1 MSANV
6 RGQLRSLE
14 RRNVADRNRFGLVDD
29 VVDACKKAAQARAQV
44 GILQLT
50 QQGFKLAKDL
60 FMRGC
65 PREFSFGRPQTF
77 GNQLIDLLLNT
88 ENLDA

>member
-14 RRNVADRNRFGLVDD
+14 RRNVANRNRFGLVDD
-29 VVDACKKAAQARAQV
+29 VVDACKKAAQPRAQV

-50 QQGFKLAKDL
+50 QQGFKLATDL
-60 FMRGC
+60 FKRAC
-65 PREFSFGRPQTF
+65 TREASIGRPQTYC
-77 GNQLIDLLLNT
+77 NQLIDLLLTT